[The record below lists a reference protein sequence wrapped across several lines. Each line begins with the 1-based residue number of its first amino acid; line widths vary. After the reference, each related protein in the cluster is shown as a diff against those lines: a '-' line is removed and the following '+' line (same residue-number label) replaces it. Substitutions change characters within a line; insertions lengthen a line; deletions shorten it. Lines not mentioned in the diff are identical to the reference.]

1 MWHDRFSSALNGDT
15 FWPLNR
21 TFNAQK
27 MVKETSLGAKG
38 RLFQI
43 LNTVI
48 NQKTQKKKFRVISS
62 QNDIQFSIYSRT
74 PWTTAPSQTAVASEA
89 CCQCWSF
96 THGRHCV
103 YNRVTQRR
111 GPPLQSLAYALFVGY
126 QPRLTT
132 LKMQHNYYKIGTKV
146 YHMKLKN
153 TSELHVTSHVV
164 RYS

>member
-48 NQKTQKKKFRVISS
+48 NQKMQEKIPCHKLSKRHSVQYLFSHPVDNGTKSDSSRFRGMLSMLKL
-62 QNDIQFSIYSRT
+62 YSRKT
-74 PWTTAPSQTAVASEA
+74 LRVQQSHTEKRATLTEPSLCTI
-89 CCQCWSF
+89 CWVP
-96 THGRHCV
+96 T
-103 YNRVTQRR
+103 
-111 GPPLQSLAYALFVGY
+111 
-126 QPRLTT
+126 
-132 LKMQHNYYKIGTKV
+132 
-146 YHMKLKN
+146 
-153 TSELHVTSHVV
+153 
-164 RYS
+164 

>member
-62 QNDIQFSIYSRT
+62 QNDIQFSIYSCT
-74 PWTTAPSQTAVASEA
+74 SWTTAPSLQRHAINAEA
-89 CCQCWSF
+89 LL
-96 THGRHCV
+96 TEDIAV

-111 GPPLQSLAYALFVGY
+111 GPLLQSLA
-126 QPRLTT
+126 
-132 LKMQHNYYKIGTKV
+132 
-146 YHMKLKN
+146 
-153 TSELHVTSHVV
+153 
-164 RYS
+164 

>member
-48 NQKTQKKKFRVISS
+48 NQKMQEKNSVSQALKTTFSS
-62 QNDIQFSIYSRT
+62 VFIL
-74 PWTTAPSQTAVASEA
+74 APRGQ
-89 CCQCWSF
+89 
-96 THGRHCV
+96 RHQV
-103 YNRVTQRR
+103 RQ
-111 GPPLQSLAYALFVGY
+111 QSLQRHAVNAEAL
-126 QPRLTT
+126 LTEDIACT
-132 LKMQHNYYKIGTKV
+132 T
-146 YHMKLKN
+146 
-153 TSELHVTSHVV
+153 ESH
-164 RYS
+164 REEGHPYRA